1 MNAEVDA
8 EVDAATNGDD
18 ARNDEAAE
26 DPSAESRPA

>member
-1 MNAEVDA
+1 
-8 EVDAATNGDD
+8 VDAATNGDD